1 MGSAALVKFKHLG
14 RKAYVVVCAWAQW
27 DQKLPNDMIKKGQIE
42 VNDWDWCV
50 AEPYITAWSIVIF
63 SLQKYGLEQLREGRG
78 LALAHGLREHSLEE
92 KTL

>member
-14 RKAYVVVCAWAQW
+14 RKDYVVVCGWVQW

-42 VNDWDWCV
+42 VNDWDWGV

-63 SLQKYGLEQLREGRG
+63 SLQNMAQG
-78 LALAHGLREHSLEE
+78 S
-92 KTL
+92 